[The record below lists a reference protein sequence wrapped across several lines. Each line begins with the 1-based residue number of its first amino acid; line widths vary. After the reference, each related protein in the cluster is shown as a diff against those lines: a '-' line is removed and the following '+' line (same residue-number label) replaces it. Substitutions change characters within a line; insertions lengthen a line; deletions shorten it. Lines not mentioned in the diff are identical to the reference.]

1 MCQNGFDIKGRASKE
16 SLSLTLLPPQYVLD
30 DADNYSKK
38 YMIYMS
44 FMLPYVLLGSSFQNI
59 NKT

>member
-30 DADNYSKK
+30 DADDYSKK
-38 YMIYMS
+38 VHDIH
-44 FMLPYVLLGSSFQNI
+44 VV
-59 NKT
+59 